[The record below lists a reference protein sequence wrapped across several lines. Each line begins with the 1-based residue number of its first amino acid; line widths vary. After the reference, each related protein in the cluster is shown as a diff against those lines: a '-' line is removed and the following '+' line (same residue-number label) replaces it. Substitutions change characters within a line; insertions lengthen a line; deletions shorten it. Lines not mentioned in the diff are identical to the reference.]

1 MRKDKKTRTTTRTIR
16 RRGGEG
22 LKTRKNMMF
31 DHKNSNNDNY
41 SNIFLIVF
49 ILPLLV
55 LFTSII
61 FFDSDISLAAAIE
74 PDESEEEESEDL
86 LDKGDIAEIFEFGT
100 GIFAGI
106 LFVLSLIA
114 YRNSKSR
121 RLIFVACAFGLF
133 AIRTIILRIDLFVPE
148 VESSILELIL
158 AIMGFAALALFF
170 MAIVTRWKVK
180 KTKSLSP

>member
-1 MRKDKKTRTTTRTIR
+1 
-16 RRGGEG
+16 
-22 LKTRKNMMF
+22 MMF
-31 DHKNSNNDNY
+31 DHKNSNNSNY
-41 SNIFLIVF
+41 SNIILIVSILALLTLVVFF
-49 ILPLLV
+49 I
-55 LFTSII
+55 
-61 FFDSDISLAAAIE
+61 SDISVTTAAVE
-74 PDESEEEESEDL
+74 SDESEAEEMNEDL

-133 AIRTIILRIDLFVPE
+133 AIRTIVLRIDLFVPE

-170 MAIVTRWKVK
+170 IAIVTRGKIK
-180 KTKSLSP
+180 KTKSLST

>member
-1 MRKDKKTRTTTRTIR
+1 MI
-16 RRGGEG
+16 
-22 LKTRKNMMF
+22 F
-31 DHKNSNNDNY
+31 DRKNSNNNNY
-41 SNIFLIVF
+41 SNILLTVS

-61 FFDSDISLAAAIE
+61 FFNSDISLAAAIE
-74 PDESEEEESEDL
+74 PDESEEEAEDL
-86 LDKGDIAEIFEFGT
+86 LDKGDIAELFEFGT

-158 AIMGFAALALFF
+158 AIMGFAALGLFF
-170 MAIVTRWKVK
+170 MAIVTRWKIK

>member
-1 MRKDKKTRTTTRTIR
+1 V
-16 RRGGEG
+16 
-22 LKTRKNMMF
+22 
-31 DHKNSNNDNY
+31 S
-41 SNIFLIVF
+41 

-61 FFDSDISLAAAIE
+61 FFNSDISLAAAIE
-74 PDESEEEESEDL
+74 PDESEEEAEDL
-86 LDKGDIAEIFEFGT
+86 LDKGDIAELFEFGT

-158 AIMGFAALALFF
+158 AIMGFAALGLFF
-170 MAIVTRWKVK
+170 MAIVTRWKIK